1 MRIAIVDDLDAE
13 RALLRARLERQLQS
27 RSVRAEICEY
37 GSGEA
42 LLAAQNEQRFAV
54 IFLDIYMP
62 GMSGMDTAREIRR
75 TDADCLLVFSLPPP
89 LTMPWRAFRCAP
101 CTIS

>member
-1 MRIAIVDDLDAE
+1 MRIAIVDDLAAE

-62 GMSGMDTAREIRR
+62 GMSGMDTARLLSEMGLNVSVYLAEARR
-75 TDADCLLVFSLPPP
+75 NG
-89 LTMPWRAFRCAP
+89 
-101 CTIS
+101 